1 MAEAK
6 ESRNGRDHIRDAL
19 RYLRYRARN
28 QRPRTGDAA
37 ALTRLLDLLT
47 ERGVIAPR
55 RTPIDVTPAQRL
67 LDEYALY
74 LRQERVLAS
83 PTRVNYLRFVRSFLA
98 ERFGGGRLRL
108 SVLCAADVIRFVQHE
123 AAHLPPKVAKLV
135 TTALRSFLRYAR
147 YRGYIAVDLAAAVPA
162 VANWSMASIPRSIEP
177 DHVRRVLA
185 GCNRQSA
192 VGRRDY
198 AILLLLAR
206 LGLRAGEVAGLAL
219 EDIDWEVGCLNV
231 RGKGGHRSALPLPA
245 EGRSNRRLLA
255 SWPPRQHQP
264 ICIFARKSTYLWLPK
279 LDSGVVGRQARSRA
293 GRHRYAA
300 EGCVSVPA
308 CIGVRDAAPGRF
320 LARYW
325 SDFAPSQPSD
335 DSDLREGRS
344 GLVASPR
351 IALAGSY
358 AMTTTLRASIQDYLA
373 MRRGLGFKLHDAG
386 VGLLSFVSF
395 MDVNRRRTLAQ
406 ERRAIL
412 ARLACDGM
420 RV

>member
-1 MAEAK
+1 MEHSRKYSWSLRRAPDGPLAPYVDGFVGRLSGLGYAETSAHPYTRLAADFSRWLKQKNVAK
-6 ESRNGRDHIRDAL
+6 EEITPEHAL

-47 ERGVIAPR
+47 EKGVIAPR
-55 RTPIDVTPAQRL
+55 RTPSDVTPAQRL

-98 ERFGGGRLRL
+98 ERFGRGRLRL
-108 SVLCAADVIRFVQHE
+108 SVLCAADVIRFVQRE
-123 AAHLPPKVAKLV
+123 AAHLSPKVATLL

-219 EDIDWEVGCLNV
+219 EDIDWEAGCLNV

-245 EGRSNRRLLA
+245 DVGEAIAAYLRVGRPASTSRFVFLRAKAPIRGFQSSIAVLSVVRHALARAGIDTPRKGAHQFRHALACEMLRQGASLPDIGQILRHRSPQTTAIYAKVDLA
-255 SWPPRQHQP
+255 SLRSLALPWPGATR
-264 ICIFARKSTYLWLPK
+264 
-279 LDSGVVGRQARSRA
+279 
-293 GRHRYAA
+293 
-300 EGCVSVPA
+300 
-308 CIGVRDAAPGRF
+308 
-320 LARYW
+320 
-325 SDFAPSQPSD
+325 
-335 DSDLREGRS
+335 
-344 GLVASPR
+344 
-351 IALAGSY
+351 
-358 AMTTTLRASIQDYLA
+358 
-373 MRRGLGFKLHDAG
+373 
-386 VGLLSFVSF
+386 
-395 MDVNRRRTLAQ
+395 
-406 ERRAIL
+406 
-412 ARLACDGM
+412 
-420 RV
+420 

>member
-1 MAEAK
+1 MEHSRKYLWSLRRTPDGPLAPYVDGFERRLRALGYAETSAHLYTRLAADFSRWLKQKNIAK
-6 ESRNGRDHIRDAL
+6 EEITSEHAL

-47 ERGVIAPR
+47 GKGGIAPHG
-55 RTPIDVTPAQRL
+55 TPIDVTPAQRL

-98 ERFGGGRLRL
+98 ERFGRGRLRL

-123 AAHLPPKVAKLV
+123 AAHLSPKVAKLV

-147 YRGYIAVDLAAAVPA
+147 YRGYIAIDLAAAVPA
-162 VANWSMASIPRSIEP
+162 VANWSMTSIPRSIEP

-245 EGRSNRRLLA
+245 EVGEAIAAYLRVGRPASTSRFVFLRAKAPIRGFQSSIAVLSVVRHALARAGIDTPRKGAHQFRHALACEMLRQGASLPDIGQILRHRSPQTTAIYAKVDLA
-255 SWPPRQHQP
+255 SLRPLALPWP
-264 ICIFARKSTYLWLPK
+264 
-279 LDSGVVGRQARSRA
+279 G
-293 GRHRYAA
+293 
-300 EGCVSVPA
+300 
-308 CIGVRDAAPGRF
+308 
-320 LARYW
+320 
-325 SDFAPSQPSD
+325 
-335 DSDLREGRS
+335 
-344 GLVASPR
+344 
-351 IALAGSY
+351 
-358 AMTTTLRASIQDYLA
+358 A
-373 MRRGLGFKLHDAG
+373 MR
-386 VGLLSFVSF
+386 
-395 MDVNRRRTLAQ
+395 
-406 ERRAIL
+406 
-412 ARLACDGM
+412 
-420 RV
+420 